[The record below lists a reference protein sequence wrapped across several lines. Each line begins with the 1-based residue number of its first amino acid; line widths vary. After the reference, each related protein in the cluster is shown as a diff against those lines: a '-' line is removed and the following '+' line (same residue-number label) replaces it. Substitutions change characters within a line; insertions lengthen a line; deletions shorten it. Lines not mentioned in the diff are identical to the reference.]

1 MKMIKALISSTYF
14 LLEELL
20 VILWWAGWM
29 LVVLLC
35 SPGRRGTTSKQVN
48 GENECMVVT
57 LCEIISLLCIYILH
71 VTIPFSKFLLK
82 NKGFLIKIKD
92 IPKNYVKRIENDNIC
107 VELFFSLIL
116 HHGPF
121 VLGFQL
127 TNEPQGRVLITGR
140 SRTYLFIHWNGL
152 EIYYSLITSSVNLYS
167 TSLPRAYSF
176 PLPSRQSWTMREIV
190 KGHSEDV
197 A

>member
-1 MKMIKALISSTYF
+1 
-14 LLEELL
+14 
-20 VILWWAGWM
+20 M

-57 LCEIISLLCIYILH
+57 LCEISSLLCIYILH

-92 IPKNYVKRIENDNIC
+92 IPKNYVKRIENDKIC

-116 HHGPF
+116 HHGSF

-127 TNEPQGRVLITGR
+127 TNEPQGRVLLTG
-140 SRTYLFIHWNGL
+140 
-152 EIYYSLITSSVNLYS
+152 
-167 TSLPRAYSF
+167 
-176 PLPSRQSWTMREIV
+176 
-190 KGHSEDV
+190 
-197 A
+197 